1 MHVIGSSLSLYIMAL
16 LPSILTLCVY
26 VETVDLVVT
35 WDGSS
40 VTVSWTDR
48 FEPPMGV
55 PLYYE
60 VSLGTQV
67 GSAAV
72 TRWKEPL
79 ETDSTSFKF
88 SDARLNRLVD
98 YFLSLTAIT
107 YSGHSTTVN
116 FMISDTNTVLI
127 TVG

>member
-1 MHVIGSSLSLYIMAL
+1 
-16 LPSILTLCVY
+16 
-26 VETVDLVVT
+26 
-35 WDGSS
+35 
-40 VTVSWTDR
+40 
-48 FEPPMGV
+48 MGV

>member
-48 FEPPMGV
+48 LSRQWV
-55 PLYYE
+55 
-60 VSLGTQV
+60 
-67 GSAAV
+67 
-72 TRWKEPL
+72 
-79 ETDSTSFKF
+79 
-88 SDARLNRLVD
+88 
-98 YFLSLTAIT
+98 FLS
-107 YSGHSTTVN
+107 TTK
-116 FMISDTNTVLI
+116 SPWAHKLAALL
-127 TVG
+127 